1 MDPAVLL
8 VDAMG
13 LLLIGAVVTA
23 GLAPYRKLCGWV
35 AFLFVLAAAAALLYA
50 AAAVYGG
57 SPVRLEPP
65 LLRIAGLNAALTV
78 QVDGLGALFLGL
90 IAFLGTVAALY
101 SIDYAAHPHYARES
115 LIRYY
120 PLLLIFLAS
129 MVGVVVS
136 WDLLFFIVWWE
147 LMTLASYVLVVF
159 ETGNPTNL
167 RAGIK
172 YFVMTHVATACMLV
186 AAILLWRQAG
196 SFGFEALRPA
206 LADLAAQRPA
216 LLHGVL
222 LLFFVGFAT
231 KAALFPFGDWL
242 PDAHPAA
249 PSAIS
254 ALLSGVMIKMGVYG
268 LLRVFLSLG
277 PGTEPIQAWG
287 GIIAF
292 FGTVSLFVCT
302 LTALLQHDAKRLM
315 AFHSMGQIGYVCL
328 GLGIGL
334 AFLNRAPLISA
345 LGLVAGL
352 YHLVNHACFK
362 GLLFLNAGAVQL
374 ATGTRDLDR
383 LGGLWTL
390 MPVTAGTAL
399 VASLAISG
407 VPPLNGFASKWLLYQ
422 ASSLAGLQ
430 APVYLVWCVVA
441 LFISAATLASFVK
454 FLGTAFLGLPSDTVR
469 ASLRA
474 RPPNADDV
482 GAGLRARPPNAGL
495 EMPGTMLVAQGV
507 LALACIV
514 LGVLPTWP
522 VSLAHTAALAP
533 SLAKGGLGGVEQAPG
548 ALTAELFAPSLF
560 GLRPMVDGEMTGAW
574 HPLWVLLAFGL
585 CLLVPYG
592 ISRWARAPRRQVSV
606 WLCGEEHRSEEVR
619 YKAGGFYLPFRDL
632 LSFQVGERRVTTLYP
647 SLPLPRAGPL
657 EGLRRGLDPDPA
669 YYGLLRVVG
678 RWCEWFSRSHVGVPQ
693 VYVLWMVG
701 GAVLAIVVLFALS

>member
-1 MDPAVLL
+1 MVDPAILPVYAI
-8 VDAMG
+8 V
-13 LLLIGAVVTA
+13 LLLIGAVLTA
-23 GLAPYRKLCGWV
+23 GLAPYRKLCGWA
-35 AFLFVLAAAAALLYA
+35 AFLFVLAAAVALIWA

-57 SPVRLEPP
+57 STVRLEQP
-65 LLRIAGLNAALTV
+65 LLRLAGLNAALTV

-115 LIRYY
+115 LTRYY

-147 LMTLASYVLVVF
+147 LMTLASYGLVIF

-186 AAILLWRQAG
+186 AAILLWRQVG

-206 LADLAAQRPA
+206 LTNLAAERPT

-249 PSAIS
+249 PSAVS

-277 PGTEPIQAWG
+277 PGTEPIQVWG
-287 GIIAF
+287 GIIAL

-334 AFLNRAPLISA
+334 AFLNRAPLIST

-362 GLLFLNAGAVQL
+362 GLLFLNAGAVQV

-390 MPVTAGTAL
+390 MPITAGTAL

-430 APVYLVWCVVA
+430 APVYLVWCVAA
-441 LFISAATLASFVK
+441 LFISAATLASFIK
-454 FLGTAFLGLPSDTVR
+454 FLGTAFLGLASDTVR
-469 ASLRA
+469 AAQTQAS
-474 RPPNADDV
+474 AD
-482 GAGLRARPPNAGL
+482 L
-495 EMPGTMLVAQGV
+495 EVPGTMLAAQGL
-507 LALACIV
+507 LALACVV
-514 LGVLPTWP
+514 LGVLPVWP
-522 VSLAHTAALAP
+522 VSLAHTATLA
-533 SLAKGGLGGVEQAPG
+533 ARAGQAQG
-548 ALTAELFAPSLF
+548 AAPLDELFAPSLF
-560 GLRPMVDGEMTGAW
+560 GLRPQVGGEMTGAW

-585 CLLVPYG
+585 CLLVPYALYW
-592 ISRWARAPRRQVSV
+592 WARAPRREVAV

-632 LSFQVGERRVTTLYP
+632 LSFQIGERRVTTLYP
-647 SLPLPRAGPL
+647 SVPLPRAGPM

-669 YYGLLRVVG
+669 YYGFLRVVG

-701 GAVLAIVVLFALS
+701 GAALAIVVLFALS

>member
-1 MDPAVLL
+1 MIDPAVLL
-8 VDAMG
+8 VNAIG
-13 LLLIGAVVTA
+13 LLLIGAVLTA
-23 GLAPYRKLCGWV
+23 VLAPYRKLCGWV
-35 AFLFVLAAAAALLYA
+35 AFLFVLAASAALVYVA
-50 AAAVYGG
+50 AGVYGG
-57 SPVRLEPP
+57 SPVRLDQP
-65 LLRIAGLNAALTV
+65 LLRIEGINAALTV
-78 QVDGLGALFLGL
+78 QVDGLSALFLGL

-115 LIRYY
+115 LTRYY

-129 MVGVVVS
+129 IVGVVVS

-147 LMTLASYVLVVF
+147 LMTLTSYVLVVF
-159 ETGNPTNL
+159 EADNPTSL
-167 RAGIK
+167 RAGMK

-196 SFGFEALRPA
+196 SFGFEALRPI

-216 LLHGVL
+216 LLHGVV

-277 PGTEPIQAWG
+277 LGTAPIQTWG

-315 AFHSMGQIGYVCL
+315 AFHSMGQMGYVCL

-334 AFLNRAPLISA
+334 AFLNRAPLIST
-345 LGLVAGL
+345 LGFVGGL
-352 YHLVNHACFK
+352 YHLLNHACFK
-362 GLLFLNAGAVQL
+362 GLLFLNAGAVQV

-430 APVYLVWCVVA
+430 TPVYLLGCIAA
-441 LFISAATLASFVK
+441 LFISAATLASFIK
-454 FLGTAFLGLPSDTVR
+454 FLGTSFLGLPSDPVQ
-469 ASLRA
+469 AA
-474 RPPNADDV
+474 REG
-482 GAGLRARPPNAGL
+482 GAGLRASPADGDL
-495 EMPGTMLVAQGV
+495 EVPGTMQVAQGV
-507 LALACIV
+507 LALACVV

-522 VSLAHTAALAP
+522 VSLSHTAALA
-533 SLAKGGLGGVEQAPG
+533 AQAGWVQNIGGQAQRP
-548 ALTAELFAPSLF
+548 ALFAPSLF
-560 GLRPMVDGEMTGAW
+560 GLRPMVGGEIVGGW

-585 CLLVPYG
+585 CLLVPYV
-592 ISRWARAPRRQVSV
+592 IYRWARAPRRTVAV
-606 WLCGEEHRSEEVR
+606 WLCGEEHRAEEVR

-632 LSFQVGERRVTTLYP
+632 LSFQVGARRVATLYP
-647 SLPLPRAGPL
+647 SLPVPRPGPL
-657 EGLRRGLDPDPA
+657 EGLQRGLDPDPA
-669 YYGLLRVVG
+669 YYGFLRIVG

-693 VYVLWMVG
+693 VYVLWMAA